1 MAFEHRQEMEE
12 LLQDLH
18 EKDQKMEELIDD
30 YEVQLQVGLLA
41 CTRGVQVW
49 YYYRIAFIVPCIP
62 LGRLQKNSGGKR
74 ALITNWKRNKNGLTS
89 D

>member
-41 CTRGVQVW
+41 CTDGVQMG
-49 YYYRIAFIVPCIP
+49 YRCGIII
-62 LGRLQKNSGGKR
+62 
-74 ALITNWKRNKNGLTS
+74 GLLS
-89 D
+89 LSHVFL